1 LVQIRLPV
9 GKQVFRKKI
18 MQKTI
23 ENLAKAFIGES
34 QARNRYSMYAKI
46 AKNEGYEQI
55 SAIFEETADQEKEH
69 AKQLFKMI
77 NELKKESGEN
87 KYEEIMVEASAPTTL
102 GTTTENLKAAI
113 GGEHYEYESM
123 YPEFST
129 TAKEEGLEKI
139 SARLRHIAKAEA
151 HHEERYLKLLAN
163 LENNTTFKKE
173 SEVEWVCRKCGYT
186 HAGNNAPERCPAC
199 DHPAAYYQIKSEQY

>member
-1 LVQIRLPV
+1 
-9 GKQVFRKKI
+9 

-23 ENLAKAFIGES
+23 ENLTKAFIGES

-55 SAIFEETADQEKEH
+55 SAIFEETAEQEREH

-87 KYEEIMVEASAPTTL
+87 KYEEIVVEASAPTTL
-102 GTTTENLKAAI
+102 GSTIENIKASI

-123 YPEFST
+123 YPEFSKI
-129 TAKEEGLEKI
+129 AQEEGLAKI
-139 SARLRHIAKAEA
+139 SARLISIAKAEA
-151 HHEERYLKLLAN
+151 HHEERYLKLLAV
-163 LENNTTFKKE
+163 LEQDSVFKKE
-173 SEVEWVCRKCGYT
+173 EETSWVCRKCGYAHT
-186 HAGNNAPERCPAC
+186 GKNAPQRCPAC
-199 DHPAAYYQIKSEQY
+199 DHPVAYYQVKCEQY

>member
-1 LVQIRLPV
+1 
-9 GKQVFRKKI
+9 

-23 ENLAKAFIGES
+23 ENLTKAFIGES

-55 SAIFEETADQEKEH
+55 SAIFEETSDQEREH

-87 KYEEIMVEASAPTTL
+87 KYEEVTVEASAPTTF
-102 GTTTENLKAAI
+102 GTTLENLKASI

-123 YPEFST
+123 YPEFSA
-129 TAKEEGLEKI
+129 TAKEENLGKI
-139 SARLRHIAKAEA
+139 AARLLSIAKAEA
-151 HHEERYLKLLAN
+151 HHEERYLKLLNN

-173 SEVEWVCRKCGYT
+173 IDTEWVCRKCGYQHT
-186 HAGNNAPERCPAC
+186 GKNAPERCPAC
-199 DHPAAYYQIKSEQY
+199 DHPVAYYQVKNEQY

>member
-1 LVQIRLPV
+1 
-9 GKQVFRKKI
+9 

-55 SAIFEETADQEKEH
+55 SAIFEETSDQEREH

-87 KYEEIMVEASAPTTL
+87 KYEEIIVEASAPTTF
-102 GTTTENLKAAI
+102 GTTLENLEASIA
-113 GGEHYEYESM
+113 GEHHEQSSM
-123 YPEFST
+123 YPEFADI
-129 TAKEEGLEKI
+129 AKEEALGKVA
-139 SARLRHIAKAEA
+139 ARLMAIARAES
-151 HHEERYLKLLAN
+151 HHEERYSKLLDV
-163 LENNTTFKKE
+163 LKNNATFKKE
-173 SEVEWVCRKCGYT
+173 IKMQWICRKCGYEHT
-186 HAGNNAPERCPAC
+186 GNNAPERCPAC
-199 DHPAAYYQIKSEQY
+199 DHPVAYYQIKCEQY

>member
-1 LVQIRLPV
+1 
-9 GKQVFRKKI
+9 

-23 ENLAKAFIGES
+23 ENLTKAFIGES

-55 SAIFEETADQEKEH
+55 SAIFEETADQEREH

-87 KYEEIMVEASAPTTL
+87 KYEEITVEASAPTTF
-102 GTTTENLKAAI
+102 GTTLENLKAAI

-123 YPEFST
+123 YPEFAA
-129 TAKEEGLEKI
+129 TAKEDGLAKI
-139 SARLRHIAKAEA
+139 SARLMSIAQAES
-151 HHEERYLKLLAN
+151 HHEERYLKLAAN

-173 SEVEWVCRKCGYT
+173 TEVEWTCRKCGYVHT
-186 HAGNNAPERCPAC
+186 GKNAPERCPAC
-199 DHPAAYYQIKSEQY
+199 DHPAAYYQVKSEQY

>member
-1 LVQIRLPV
+1 
-9 GKQVFRKKI
+9 

-23 ENLAKAFIGES
+23 ENLTKAFIGES

-87 KYEEIMVEASAPTTL
+87 KYEEITVESSAPTTL
-102 GTTTENLKAAI
+102 GTTLENLQAAI
-113 GGEHYEYESM
+113 NGEHYEYESM
-123 YPEFST
+123 YPEFSA
-129 TAKEEGLEKI
+129 TAKEESLTKI
-139 SARLRHIAKAEA
+139 SARLMFIGKAEA
-151 HHEERYLKLLAN
+151 HHKERYLKLLAN
-163 LENNTTFKKE
+163 LQNITTFKKE
-173 SEVEWVCRKCGYT
+173 AEAEWTCRKCGYAHT
-186 HAGNNAPERCPAC
+186 GKNAPDRCPAC
-199 DHPAAYYQIKSEQY
+199 DHPVAYYQIKSEQY

>member
-1 LVQIRLPV
+1 
-9 GKQVFRKKI
+9 

-55 SAIFEETADQEKEH
+55 SAIFEETAEQEREH

-87 KYEEIMVEASAPTTL
+87 KYEEIVVEASTPTTL
-102 GTTTENLKAAI
+102 GITSENLEASIA
-113 GGEHYEYESM
+113 GEHHEQSSM
-123 YPEFST
+123 YPEFAN
-129 TAKEEGLEKI
+129 TAKEEGLGKVATRLMAI
-139 SARLRHIAKAEA
+139 ARAES
-151 HHEERYLKLLAN
+151 HHEERYSKLLDV
-163 LENNTTFKKE
+163 LKNNATFKKE
-173 SEVEWVCRKCGYT
+173 TETQWICRKCGYEHT
-186 HAGNNAPERCPAC
+186 GNNAPERCPAC
-199 DHPAAYYQIKSEQY
+199 DHPVAYYQIKCEQY

>member
-1 LVQIRLPV
+1 
-9 GKQVFRKKI
+9 

-23 ENLAKAFIGES
+23 ENLTKAFIGES

-87 KYEEIMVEASAPTTL
+87 KYEEITVESSAPTTL
-102 GTTTENLKAAI
+102 GTTLENLQAAI
-113 GGEHYEYESM
+113 NGEHYEYESM
-123 YPEFST
+123 YPEFSA
-129 TAKEEGLEKI
+129 TAKEESLTKI
-139 SARLRHIAKAEA
+139 SARLMFIGKAEA

-163 LENNTTFKKE
+163 LQNITTFKKE
-173 SEVEWVCRKCGYT
+173 AEAEWICRKCGYVHT
-186 HAGNNAPERCPAC
+186 GKNAPDRCPAC
-199 DHPAAYYQIKSEQY
+199 DHPVAYYQIKSEQY